1 MKTAFITG
9 AAIGQGNFL
18 VKRLAAGGWRVFAA
32 VLPGQATDLTNSDRI
47 TLVEQNVADGDSV
60 RNSAETVKKA
70 VGDAPL
76 DLLMNV
82 AGVGD
87 LAVGVMECFSIE
99 GVKRLF
105 DVNTW
110 GQLRNVQ
117 AFLPLLR
124 KATPPSR
131 IINYGS
137 GAMLVNP
144 PFAGA
149 YNMSKHAVHG
159 MTLGLRHELAA
170 FGIQVTTIMPGGVKT
185 AMTQDVHARTRLEW
199 SKMPQEMQRVYGPSL
214 ENAVTKV
221 MPDLLVSKGST
232 PEQITDEVM
241 KIIGLRK
248 LKPFYLV
255 GSDARPMGMMRRLLS
270 DSAFEKIIR
279 GVYKIPSPKL

>member
-9 AAIGQGNFL
+9 SAIGQGNFL
-18 VKRLAAGGWRVFAA
+18 VKRLAAGGWRVFAG
-32 VLPGQATDLTNSDRI
+32 VLPGQATDLGNSDLI
-47 TLVEQNVADGDSV
+47 TLVEQDVASDDSV
-60 RNSAETVKKA
+60 RNSAEAVKKA

-87 LAVGVMECFSIE
+87 AAGVMECFSID
-99 GVKRLF
+99 GAKRLF
-105 DVNTW
+105 EVNTW

-124 KATPPSR
+124 KAKPASR

-159 MTLGLRHELAA
+159 MTLTLRHELAA
-170 FGIQVTTIMPGGVKT
+170 FGIQVTTILPGGVKT
-185 AMTQDVHARTRLEW
+185 AMTQDVHARTKLQW
-199 SKMPQEMQRVYGPSL
+199 SRMPQEMQRVYGPSL
-214 ENAVTKV
+214 ENALTKV
-221 MPDLLVSKGST
+221 LPDLLVTKGST

-241 KIIGLRK
+241 KIIGLRR

-255 GSDARPMGMMRRLLS
+255 GGDARPMGPMRRLLS
-270 DSAFEKIIR
+270 DSSFERIIR
-279 GVYKIPSPKL
+279 GVYKIPSATL

>member
-1 MKTAFITG
+1 MKNALVTG

-18 VKRLAAGGWRVFAA
+18 AKRLTAAGWHVFAA
-32 VLPGQATDLTNSDRI
+32 VQPGQATDLSNSDLI
-47 TLVEQNVADGDSV
+47 TVVEQDVASDDSV
-60 RNSAETVKKA
+60 GNSAEAVKKA
-70 VGDAPL
+70 LGDAPL

-82 AGVGD
+82 AGVGS
-87 LAVGVMECFSIE
+87 AVGVGECFSIE
-99 GVKRLF
+99 GAKRLF
-105 DVNTW
+105 DINTW

-117 AFLPLLR
+117 AFLPSLR
-124 KATPPSR
+124 KAKPASR
-131 IINYGS
+131 IVNYGS
-137 GAMLVNP
+137 GVILVNP

-159 MTLGLRHELAA
+159 MTLTLRHELAA
-170 FGIQVTTIMPGGVKT
+170 FGIQVTTILPGGVKT

-199 SKMPQEMQRVYGPSL
+199 SRMPQEMQRVYGPSL
-214 ENAVTKV
+214 ETAVTKV

-241 KIIGLRK
+241 KIIDLPK